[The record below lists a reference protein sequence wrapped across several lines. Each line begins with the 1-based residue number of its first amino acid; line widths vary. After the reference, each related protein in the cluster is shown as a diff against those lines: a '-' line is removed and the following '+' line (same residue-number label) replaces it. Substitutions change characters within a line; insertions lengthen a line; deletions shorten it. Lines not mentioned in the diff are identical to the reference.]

1 MIEKGPWCLWIF
13 TALDEAERT
22 CPYFF
27 RSIFVGGMV
36 GIVHTVCIFLLLH
49 GNLMAR
55 KISEIFFT
63 FGLMPKRR
71 KMAEHHTL
79 LLAVLECP

>member
-1 MIEKGPWCLWIF
+1 MIEEGPWCLWIF
-13 TALDEAERT
+13 TALDEAKRT
-22 CPYFF
+22 CPYPFF
-27 RSIFVGGMV
+27 PEHFCGVNGGY
-36 GIVHTVCIFLLLH
+36 ILCVCILLLH

>member
-13 TALDEAERT
+13 TALDEAGRT
-22 CPYFF
+22 CPFF
-27 RSIFVGGMV
+27 SGAFLWGEWWV
-36 GIVHTVCIFLLLH
+36 VHTVCVFLLLH

-71 KMAEHHTL
+71 KMAQHHTL